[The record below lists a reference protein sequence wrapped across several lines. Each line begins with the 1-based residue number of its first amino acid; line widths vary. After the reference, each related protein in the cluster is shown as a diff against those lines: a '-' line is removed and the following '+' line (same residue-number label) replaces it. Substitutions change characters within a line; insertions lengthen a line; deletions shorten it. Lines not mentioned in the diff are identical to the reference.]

1 MCRGVFGCHTAL
13 VLRRLRRLC
22 HYQYHC
28 SPTFVITSAT
38 VANPESHVKEL
49 LGEPSRV
56 QQLNLRQGCRQCCT
70 CEGGVSVVGAAA
82 PHLHAAWWISGH
94 D

>member
-1 MCRGVFGCHTAL
+1 MGQRLCADCIQLTCRGVFGCHTAL

-38 VANPESHVKEL
+38 VANPESHVQAL
-49 LGEPSRV
+49 LGEPSFVCVRGLPAV
-56 QQLNLRQGCRQCCT
+56 L
-70 CEGGVSVVGAAA
+70 
-82 PHLHAAWWISGH
+82 HLLMDGR
-94 D
+94 